1 MIGVKVDSA
10 AEAAALLLAPD
21 PEGLV
26 VLSAREVVVDA
37 DRPEIEVGVDG
48 EALVLPTPVHCR
60 IAPGALRVRVPRKRP
75 GVPAAQPRL
84 NWRRLRKLAAPAGR
98 A

>member
-1 MIGVKVDSA
+1 RAHQHG
-10 AEAAALLLAPD
+10 LAQ
-21 PEGLV
+21 GTGF
-26 VLSAREVVVDA
+26 EVIVDA
-37 DRPEIEVGVDG
+37 DTDEIPVGVDG

-60 IAPGALRVRVPRKRP
+60 IAPGPLRVRVPRKRP
-75 GVPAAQPRL
+75 GVPTAQPRL